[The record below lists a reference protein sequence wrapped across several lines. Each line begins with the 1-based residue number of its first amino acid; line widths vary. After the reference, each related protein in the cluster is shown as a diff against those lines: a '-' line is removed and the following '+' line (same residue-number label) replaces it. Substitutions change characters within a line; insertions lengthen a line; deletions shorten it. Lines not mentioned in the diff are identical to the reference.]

1 MTAAKGKA
9 KHKVNSKAKGK
20 GTSDSLGKSVGRD
33 NDKDRDR
40 DKDRGRD
47 KGKAEGKGD
56 GRGKSD
62 RRGGA
67 AGGRGPG
74 TVAELVQAQWGD
86 HRVGAQCGER
96 VLTHHELAGGAAARA
111 ALLGELLPRGAEP
124 HIGVLLDNILEYP
137 LWLSAAALAGAAVVG
152 INPTRRGPEL
162 MRDIRHTEC
171 GLLITERRYLPLLAG
186 PERGLGVPSCPL
198 GVPPRA
204 LGVPPRPVGVPSRP
218 LGAPSRGLGI
228 LASEQVLIVDDP
240 AYEELLRPYEGVSP
254 ADPLSV
260 AGPRGAAPAPGPG
273 TRMLLYFTSGSTGA
287 PKAALC
293 TQGRLAAA
301 GRSLVDFLGVRRDDV
316 HYLCM
321 PMFHGNAVIAGWAPA
336 LAGGAGIALRR
347 RFSASAFLPDVRRY
361 GATYFT
367 YVGRAVQ
374 YLLATP
380 PAPDDRDHPLRT
392 GFGTEAGAVDVA
404 RFAERFGVRLIEGYG
419 SSEGGAAIQRTPDT
433 PPGAIGRP
441 APGDD
446 LAVVDPGTGAEL
458 PRARLDAAGRLLNG
472 EEAIGEL
479 VNRGRS
485 SFEGYWRNPEAT
497 AERTRGRSTGGRVGA
512 GWYWTGDLFFR
523 DTEGFF
529 HFAGRTDDRLRVDS
543 ENLAAAM
550 IENILARYAPATG
563 VAVYAVPDPVAG
575 DQVMA
580 ALALRDG
587 AGFDPEDFAAFLAA
601 QPDLGTKMAPRFV
614 RTVAAL
620 PVTATNKV
628 HRVALRRAGFRCTDP
643 VWWRPMGEGRAGT
656 GHLGPAENLG
666 PAESL
671 GHLGRLER
679 LGHLGYRRFTAEE
692 RDALLDVY
700 REHDRLVLLER

>member
-1 MTAAKGKA
+1 MTA
-9 KHKVNSKAKGK
+9 
-20 GTSDSLGKSVGRD
+20 
-33 NDKDRDR
+33 
-40 DKDRGRD
+40 
-47 KGKAEGKGD
+47 EGA
-56 GRGKSD
+56 
-62 RRGGA
+62 RGG
-67 AGGRGPG
+67 GGAG

-86 HRVGAQCGER
+86 HRVGVKFGQ
-96 VLTHHELAGGAAARA
+96 LTFTHHEMAGAAAARA
-111 ALLGELLPRGAEP
+111 ALLRELLPRGAEP
-124 HIGVLLDNILEYP
+124 HVGVLLDNVPEYP
-137 LWLSAAALAGAAVVG
+137 LWLSAAALAGAAVAG

-162 MRDIRHTEC
+162 VRDLTHTDC
-171 GLLITERRYLPLLAG
+171 ALLVTERAHLPLLAG
-186 PERGLGVPSCPL
+186 LDLPL
-198 GVPPRA
+198 PPDRV
-204 LGVPPRPVGVPSRP
+204 LVVDEPPYR
-218 LGAPSRGLGI
+218 
-228 LASEQVLIVDDP
+228 
-240 AYEELLRPYEGVSP
+240 ELLAPYEG
-254 ADPLSV
+254 
-260 AGPRGAAPAPGPG
+260 AAPEEITAVTGGARTPTPAS
-273 TRMLLYFTSGSTGA
+273 RMLLCFTSGSTGA

-293 TQGRLAAA
+293 SQGRLAAA
-301 GRSLVDFLGVRRDDV
+301 GHALVGYFGVRRDDV

-336 LAGGAGIALRR
+336 LAGGAAIALRR
-347 RFSASAFLPDVRRY
+347 RFSASAFLPDVRRH

-380 PAPDDRDHPLRT
+380 PAPDDRDHRLRT
-392 GFGTEAGAVDVA
+392 GFGTEAGAVDAA

-433 PPGAIGRP
+433 PRGAVGRP

-446 LAVVDPGTGAEL
+446 LAVVDPETGAEL
-458 PRARLDAAGRLLNG
+458 PRARFDPAGRLLNG
-472 EEAIGEL
+472 REAIGEL

-497 AERTRGRSTGGRVGA
+497 AARTRGRAAGGAGA

-523 DTEGFF
+523 DAEGFF

-550 IENILARYAPATG
+550 IENILARYPPAAG

-587 AGFDPEDFAAFLAA
+587 AGFDPDDFTAFLAA

-614 RTVAAL
+614 RTVPAL

-628 HRVALRRAGFRCTDP
+628 HRVALRRAGFRCPGP
-643 VWWRPMGEGRAGT
+643 VWWTPIGATTPPGT
-656 GHLGPAENLG
+656 
-666 PAESL
+666 
-671 GHLGRLER
+671 
-679 LGHLGYRRFTAEE
+679 GYRRFTDEDRA
-692 RDALLDVY
+692 ALLALY
-700 REHDRLVLLER
+700 REHDRDHVLDR

>member
-9 KHKVNSKAKGK
+9 KGK
-20 GTSDSLGKSVGRD
+20 GTVEGEGASGR
-33 NDKDRDR
+33 
-40 DKDRGRD
+40 RGR
-47 KGKAEGKGD
+47 AE
-56 GRGKSD
+56 
-62 RRGGA
+62 
-67 AGGRGPG
+67 GGRGAG
-74 TVAELVQAQWGD
+74 TVAELVQGQWGD
-86 HRVGAQCGER
+86 HRVGARCGER
-96 VLTHHELAGGAAARA
+96 TLTHHELAGGAAARA

-124 HIGVLLDNILEYP
+124 HIGVLLDNVLEYP
-137 LWLSAAALAGAAVVG
+137 LWLSAAALAGVAVAG

-162 MRDIRHTEC
+162 RRDIRHTDC
-171 GLLITERRYLPLLAG
+171 ALLITERAYVPMLAG
-186 PERGLGVPSCPL
+186 LD
-198 GVPPRA
+198 
-204 LGVPPRPVGVPSRP
+204 
-218 LGAPSRGLGI
+218 LGI
-228 LASEQVLIVDDP
+228 PFSERVLVVDDP
-240 AYEELLRPYEGVSP
+240 AYEELLRPYGGASP
-254 ADPLSV
+254 METLAV
-260 AGPRGAAPAPGPG
+260 AGRRGVEPG

-301 GRSLVDFLGVRRDDV
+301 GRSLVGFLGVRRDDV

-361 GATYFT
+361 RATYFT

-441 APGDD
+441 APGGD
-446 LAVVDPGTGAEL
+446 LAVVDPETGAEL
-458 PRARLDAAGRLLNG
+458 PPARLDAAGRLLNG

-497 AERTRGRSTGGRVGA
+497 ADRIRGRSTGGRVGA

-580 ALALRDG
+580 ALSLRDG
-587 AGFDPEDFAAFLAA
+587 TGFDGEDFAAFLAA

-628 HRVALRRAGFRCTDP
+628 HRVALRRAGFRCPDP
-643 VWWRPMGEGRAGT
+643 VWWRPMARSAREEGTAGLV
-656 GHLGPAENLG
+656 GD
-666 PAESL
+666 L
-671 GHLGRLER
+671 GHLK
-679 LGHLGYRRFTAEE
+679 YRRFTAED

-700 REHDRLVLLER
+700 REHDRLALLER